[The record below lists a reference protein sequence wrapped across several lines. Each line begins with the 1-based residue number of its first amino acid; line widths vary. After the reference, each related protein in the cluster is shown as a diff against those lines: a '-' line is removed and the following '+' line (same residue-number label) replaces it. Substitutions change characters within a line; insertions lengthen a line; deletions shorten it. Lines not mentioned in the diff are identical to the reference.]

1 MTGFIK
7 TVGIR
12 AVRGREFAWFN
23 TGALCLSLLVAY
35 YTRVF
40 LFDVNLFHE
49 WGQCGFSRDLLHIY
63 QRSRSNLEYIYPP
76 LGIYLCAALAR
87 LLDLLGIEW
96 PSRAALLVYRI
107 PPILGVYAGAFL
119 ARDIG
124 DRLYSGGR
132 GFLVGALYALS
143 PPLLFASAVWGQWD
157 SILVLAIVALVWAG
171 VRRKDYLFG
180 PIIGAALMFKP
191 QISFVFPVIIVQGI
205 LALGGRKCL
214 VNCLLAALV
223 ILILVSP
230 FLLAG
235 TGMEL
240 AHHYLRA
247 PTILPVRSVSAYN
260 AWQPEI
266 AIELAI
272 SDPAGALPINVC
284 YMAGCG
290 LWALIT
296 LEALRRLAR
305 QRSWEACTE
314 ALVITLFG
322 AFCVLT
328 SMHERYVVPAAALSA
343 ILVARGIAGAG
354 LYAALGATGLIN
366 IADVYQLTVFQGG
379 VRGGPVLP
387 VVVGI
392 ANTLILLAML
402 FLLRD
407 ARKKR
412 PDAVVETD
420 CLENRMRET

>member
-35 YTRVF
+35 YTPPFFLDVF
-40 LFDVNLFHE
+40 FFHK
-49 WGQCGFSRDLLHIY
+49 WGQYGFSRELMHIY
-63 QRSRSNLEYIYPP
+63 RGVHPSLEYTYPP

-96 PSRAALLVYRI
+96 PSRAAFFAYRI

-171 VRRKDYLFG
+171 VRRKDYFFG
-180 PIIGAALMFKP
+180 PIVGAALMFKP
-191 QISFVFPVIIVQGI
+191 QISFVFPVLIVHLIRTLGI
-205 LALGGRKCL
+205 RKCL

-235 TGMEL
+235 AGAEL

-247 PTILPVRSVSAYN
+247 PTILPVRSMSAYN
-260 AWQPEI
+260 LWELDIATEMAIANPEG
-266 AIELAI
+266 
-272 SDPAGALPINVC
+272 PLPINVC
-284 YMAGCG
+284 FAAGLA
-290 LWALIT
+290 LWAVIVLVV
-296 LEALRRLAR
+296 LRDLLKR
-305 QRSWEACTE
+305 RSWEACTE

-328 SMHERYVVPAAALSA
+328 GMHERYIVPAAALSA
-343 ILVARGIAGAG
+343 LLSARGITGVG
-354 LYAALGATGLIN
+354 IYAALGVTGLMN
-366 IADVYQLTVFQGG
+366 IVDIYQLSVFQHRSLGG
-379 VRGGPVLP
+379 LAFC
-387 VVVGI
+387 VVVGV
-392 ANTLILLAML
+392 ANMVILLAML
-402 FLLRD
+402 LLLRD
-407 ARKKR
+407 ARKKQLDKVAGR
-412 PDAVVETD
+412 
-420 CLENRMRET
+420 